1 MAFTGSFC
9 SNPLC
14 SILLAL
20 SVPGT
25 RPWCASIC
33 SSSCGNAQNRSWIW
47 LEVNLDSW
55 MLKAIE
61 VATILRIR
69 HTLPRFWL
77 VRLRQQL
84 NHVENPSEASETVEN
99 MANRGYIFEGHLTVD
114 PKPPRP
120 QWLQWKTMSVSL
132 RSWSIHSFSDSN
144 SDYTSEP
151 IRRTPSEFL
160 VVYVG
165 ADHRQ
170 SMILTRLLNLLIF
183 VALLSKVEE
192 EFKHHSGG
200 GLAFPCEVGFFK
212 EVLRFFGEG

>member
-14 SILLAL
+14 SILPSP
-20 SVPGT
+20 SVPST
-25 RPWCASIC
+25 HPWCASVC

-61 VATILRIR
+61 VATILRTR
-69 HTLPRFWL
+69 YTVPKFWL
-77 VRLRQQL
+77 AGLRQQL
-84 NHVENPSEASETVEN
+84 NHVENPSEASEIAEN

-132 RSWSIHSFSDSN
+132 RCGP
-144 SDYTSEP
+144 YTHFPTPFPTTPSSQF
-151 IRRTPSEFL
+151 RRTPSEFL

-165 ADHRQ
+165 TDLRR
-170 SMILTRLLNLLIF
+170 SVIPTRLLNLLIF
-183 VALLSKVEE
+183 VALLNKVDE
-192 EFKHHSGG
+192 EFRLHSGG
-200 GLAFPCEVGFFK
+200 G
-212 EVLRFFGEG
+212 